1 MNGFAIALAMTFG
14 MLASIA
20 DAAQQTPAPASAP
33 SPEPAASATPALA
46 PEPTPAPSESAEFR
60 TILRTT
66 VRPPTPSP
74 TLPPCATAKI
84 SPAETIGS
92 KEAEPGKT
100 FRFNVTSVDD
110 PLGEFKTIAPG
121 AVGYGVVS
129 VVRRARAGGDPGL
142 LVLESRYIVAA
153 DGAHVPVSL
162 LRTVNGLFL
171 GHTNNSP
178 GLLGLIPY
186 VGYATSL
193 YDAIHKGGE
202 TGTGPA
208 DSLIVLL
215 GDDAI
220 AGTCLPPPPPSPAK

>member
-14 MLASIA
+14 MLASMA
-20 DAAQQTPAPASAP
+20 GAAQQTPAPEPSVVPAP
-33 SPEPAASATPALA
+33 STTPAFT
-46 PEPTPAPSESAEFR
+46 PEPTPAPSESAELR
-60 TILRTT
+60 TILRTK
-66 VRPPTPSP
+66 VEPPTPTP

-92 KEAEPGKT
+92 KDAQPGKS

-110 PLGEFKTIAPG
+110 PLGEFKNVAAG

-142 LVLESRYIVAA
+142 LVLESRYIVAS
-153 DGAHVPVSL
+153 DGTHVPVSL

-208 DSLIVLL
+208 YSLIVLM

-220 AGTCLPPPPPSPAK
+220 AGTCEPPPPPSK